1 MRTFVLFSF
10 MLSSLITFSQ
20 KELPEGENIKVM
32 TPVDSARKQIRTATL
47 LSTALPGSGQ
57 VYNKKYWKV
66 PIVYAGLGAC
76 IYYIKR
82 NTDSMNHFRSALVAE
97 LDDDALTINTTGYNS
112 SQLDEIVDTYTRWR
126 DISWM
131 VTAGVY
137 ILNIIDANVDA
148 HLRQFEVSDDLT
160 LRWSPFV
167 RPELQGSAGLTLT
180 LQLK

>member
-1 MRTFVLFSF
+1 MRIFVLFAF
-10 MLSSLITFSQ
+10 MLTSLAAFSQ
-20 KELPEGENIKVM
+20 KELPEGDNIQVM

-47 LSTALPGSGQ
+47 LSTALPGAGQ

-76 IYYIKR
+76 VYYVKQ
-82 NTDSMNHFRSALVAE
+82 NTDSMNHFKNALVAE
-97 LDDDALTINTTGYNS
+97 LDDDATTINSTGYTS

-131 VTAGVY
+131 CTAGVY

-148 HLRQFEVSDDLT
+148 HLRQFEVSEDLT
-160 LRWSPFV
+160 LQWSPFV
-167 RPELQGSAGLTLT
+167 QPELQGSAGITLT